1 MPHTENRIVQFRV
14 EAFNVLNHPSW
25 SAPSGNISAGA
36 AFPGAAPNAAH
47 QGFGVISTTAIPM
60 RQLQLALKYSF

>member
-1 MPHTENRIVQFRV
+1 MQKFRV
-14 EAFNVLNHPSW
+14 EAFNALNHPSW
-25 SAPSGNISAGA
+25 GAPQGNILAGA
-36 AFPGAAPNAAH
+36 PFQGPAPNAAH